1 MIEGAVEC
9 EEIEGHEPLS
19 CEHFKYFNSI
29 GPEEYKTTKNKKIVD
44 NDNREF
50 IERYTRPCP
59 SCKKRIYRYEGCNHM
74 SCTCGRQFNWTD
86 YNPGFEENVTEIQEV
101 TVDEEKQGGY
111 DRTIEQIQMNKF
123 DLDVLIF
130 RFKGQDQT
138 LLSNFINPGSNSNN
152 QEDTWAI
159 VNDSIQNQFGF
170 AFAFPWHYL
179 R

>member
-1 MIEGAVEC
+1 
-9 EEIEGHEPLS
+9 
-19 CEHFKYFNSI
+19 
-29 GPEEYKTTKNKKIVD
+29 
-44 NDNREF
+44 
-50 IERYTRPCP
+50 
-59 SCKKRIYRYEGCNHM
+59 M